1 MAQRCSVW
9 MFLLAGIAGLTQA
22 QAKVQISERPFG
34 QMPDGTVVT
43 AFSLTNADGL
53 KATFIELGG
62 TLVSLEVPDRD
73 GNLADVVLGCD
84 SIETYL
90 DYGPFFGC
98 IAGRYANRIAKG
110 KFSIDGTE
118 YTLATNNAPN
128 HLHGGNVGFDKVLWK
143 GMPFA
148 TEEGPGVRFTYLSKD
163 GEEGYPGNLQCSV
176 TYTLTN
182 NNELK
187 IAYQAE
193 TDKATTVN
201 LTHHSYFNLAGHD
214 TGSILGTELMINASR
229 YTPVDDTLIPT
240 GELAPVF
247 ATPFDF
253 TTAHPIQDK
262 FGEVPGGYDLNY
274 VLNKTTGWLELAARA
289 VDPGSGRV
297 MEVLT
302 TEPGIQL
309 YTGNYLNASFAG
321 KNGATYPKNSGF
333 CLETQRFPDTPNHPN
348 FPPAILRPG
357 DKYSHLTIYRFSTQ
371 P

>member
-1 MAQRCSVW
+1 MA
-9 MFLLAGIAGLTQA
+9 A
-22 QAKVQISERPFG
+22 QARVQISERPFG
-34 QMPDGTVVT
+34 QMPDGAVVT
-43 AFSLTNADGL
+43 SFSLTNSNGL
-53 KATFIELGG
+53 KATFIELGA

-73 GNLADVVLGCD
+73 GAFADIVLGYD
-84 SIETYL
+84 SIESYVNH
-90 DYGPFFGC
+90 GSFFGC

-110 KFSIDGTE
+110 KFTVDGIE

-128 HLHGGNVGFDKVLWK
+128 HLHGGNVGFDKALWT
-143 GMPFA
+143 GVPFA
-148 TEEGPGVRFTYLSKD
+148 TDEGPSIRFTYLSKD
-163 GEEGYPGNLQCSV
+163 GEEGYPGNLDCAV

-182 NNELK
+182 DNELK
-187 IAYQAE
+187 IVYQAK
-193 TDKATTVN
+193 TDKATPVN

-214 TGSILGTELMINASR
+214 TGSVLGTELMINANR

-247 ATPFDF
+247 GTPFDF
-253 TTAHPIQDK
+253 TTSHPIQDK

-274 VLNKTTGWLELAARA
+274 VLNKTTGWIELAARA
-289 VDPGSGRV
+289 VDPKSGRV

-309 YTGNYLNASFAG
+309 YTGNFLSGSVAG

-333 CLETQRFPDTPNHPN
+333 CLETERFPDTPNHPN

-357 DKYSHLTIYRFSTQ
+357 DVYSQVTIYRFSTQ

>member
-1 MAQRCSVW
+1 MNRRCAVW
-9 MFLLAGIAGLTQA
+9 VFLLAGIAGVTQVH
-22 QAKVQISERPFG
+22 AKVQISERPFG
-34 QMPDGTVVT
+34 QMPGGEVVT
-43 AFSLTNADGL
+43 AFTLTNANGL
-53 KATFIELGG
+53 KATLIELGG

-73 GNLADVVLGCD
+73 GTMADVVLGCD
-84 SIETYL
+84 SAESYL
-90 DYGPFFGC
+90 ENSPFFGC

-118 YTLATNNAPN
+118 YTLATNDAPN
-128 HLHGGNVGFDKVLWK
+128 HLHGGKVGFDKALWA
-143 GMPFA
+143 GVPYA
-148 TEEGPGVRFTYLSKD
+148 TGEGPSIRFTYLSTD
-163 GEEGYPGNLQCSV
+163 GEEGYPGNLDCAV

-182 NNELK
+182 DNELK
-187 IAYQAE
+187 IVYQAK
-193 TDKATTVN
+193 TDKATPVN

-214 TGSILGTELMINASR
+214 TGSILGTELTIDASR
-229 YTPVDDTLIPT
+229 YTPVDGTLIPT

-247 ATPFDF
+247 GTPFDF
-253 TTAHPIQDK
+253 TTAHSIQEK

-274 VLNKTTGWLELAARA
+274 VLDKTTGWLERAARA

-309 YTGNYLNASFAG
+309 YTGNHLNASFPG

-357 DKYSHLTIYRFSTQ
+357 DTYSQITIYRFSTQ